1 MKVYKATDKN
11 MKCRGFQYE
20 LGKTAEV
27 EGDIELCKKGFHA
40 CEMPIDVLG
49 YYAPGDGSRYF
60 EAELE
65 DVSEKRSDDTKRVGK
80 KLTLSAE
87 IGIPGLAKAQVE
99 YVKAQC
105 DFDNSI
111 KKADAEK
118 KNHATGESGAASAA
132 GERGAAS
139 ATGERGAASATGLR
153 GAASATGESGA
164 ASATGWS
171 GAASATGWSGAA
183 SATGNS
189 GAASA
194 TGESGAASA
203 TGLSGAASATGNSG
217 AASATGNSGAAS
229 ATGWRGAASA
239 TGWRGAASAT
249 GLSGAASATGESGAA
264 SATGWSGAASATGE
278 SGAASATGWRGA
290 ASATGK
296 GCVAMTTGY
305 YGRVMGEIGNAIV
318 CVERGAGG
326 EINTILAGIVDGKT
340 LKPGVWYTVKNGQWV
355 EVQK

>member
-1 MKVYKATDKN
+1 MKVYKATDKD

-27 EGDIELCKKGFHA
+27 DGDAKLCERGLHA
-40 CEMPIDVLG
+40 CEMPLDVLG

-65 DVSEKRSDDTKRVGK
+65 DVSDEMYSDDTKRVGK

-87 IGIPGLAKAQVE
+87 IGIPGLVKAQVE

-105 DFDNSI
+105 DFDNAI
-111 KKADAEK
+111 KKANREK
-118 KNHATGESGAASAA
+118 KNHATGE
-132 GERGAAS
+132 
-139 ATGERGAASATGLR
+139 
-153 GAASATGESGA
+153 
-164 ASATGWS
+164 
-171 GAASATGWSGAA
+171 
-183 SATGNS
+183 S

-203 TGLSGAASATGNSG
+203 TGE
-217 AASATGNSGAAS
+217 SGAAS

-249 GLSGAASATGESGAA
+249 GWRGAASATGVSGAASATGESGAA
-264 SATGWSGAASATGE
+264 SATGVSGAASATGWSGAASATGD
-278 SGAASATGWRGA
+278 
-290 ASATGK
+290 
-296 GCVAMTTGY
+296 GCVAMAAGL

-318 CVERGAGG
+318 CVERKTNG
-326 EINTILAGIVDGKT
+326 EIAAILSGIVDGET
-340 LKPGVWYTVKNGQWV
+340 LKPGVWYTVKNGEWV
-355 EVQK
+355 EVQE

>member
-1 MKVYKATDKN
+1 MKVYKATDKD

-27 EGDIELCKKGFHA
+27 EGDVELCEKGLHA
-40 CEMPIDVLG
+40 CEMPLDVLG

-65 DVSEKRSDDTKRVGK
+65 DVSDEKRSDDTKRVGK

-87 IGIPGLAKAQVE
+87 IGIPGLVKAQVE

-105 DFDNSI
+105 DFDNAI
-111 KKADAEK
+111 KKANAEK
-118 KNHATGESGAASAA
+118 NNHATGWRGAASATGESGAASAI
-132 GERGAAS
+132 GVRGAAS
-139 ATGERGAASATGLR
+139 ATGV
-153 GAASATGESGA
+153 SGA

-183 SATGNS
+183 SATGWNGAASATGES

-203 TGLSGAASATGNSG
+203 TGV
-217 AASATGNSGAAS
+217 
-229 ATGWRGAASA
+229 R
-239 TGWRGAASAT
+239 
-249 GLSGAASATGESGAA
+249 GAA

-278 SGAASATGWRGA
+278 SGAASATG
-290 ASATGK
+290 K
-296 GCVAMTTGY
+296 GCVAMTTGF

-318 CVERGAGG
+318 CVERKDNG
-326 EINTILAGIVDGKT
+326 EIAAIVSGIVDGET
-340 LKPGVWYTVKNGQWV
+340 LKPGVWYTVKNGQWT
-355 EVQK
+355 EVQ